1 MQEKI
6 YNEWNKPEWVQVE
19 EREYI
24 KLQEENEYMK
34 KALEE
39 IETSESVEEIKEIV
53 RELNEQIN

>member
-34 KALEE
+34 QALEE